1 MTDHKFADW
10 KRDARSVVLVL
21 AAGAAIAAPTATPLM
36 AGSIDEL
43 KGGVVEMLNAPP
55 NHVRAYQDLVGKK
68 LMRSGYGEAALVAAG
83 AEEALHERGEHVS
96 PEHINTSVKLAKIVF
111 EIAMDT
117 GVGNLGA
124 LQQLH
129 AQGQQMVETGQINAE
144 QLEAWAGEIVDFSQN
159 GMAEIEAVT
168 EELAAANLE
177 DFQAHTFAY
186 SYMQAYA
193 RGDAKVGLAEQ
204 ADVPQEVLTAADRL
218 ENGVVA
224 QMANI
229 NAGKNGDFG
238 WMVKPDAQMQ
248 PN

>member
-21 AAGAAIAAPTATPLM
+21 AAGAAIAAPTAAPLM

-43 KGGVVEMLNAPP
+43 KGGVVEMLNASP
-55 NHVRAYQDLVGKK
+55 NHVRAYQDLVGRK
-68 LMRSGYGEAALVAAG
+68 LLHAGYGEAALVAAG
-83 AEEALHERGEHVS
+83 AEEALHERGEKFS
-96 PEHINTSVKLAKIVF
+96 PGHAANSVKMARLVF
-111 EIAMDT
+111 EVAMDT
-117 GVGNLGA
+117 HVNNLGE
-124 LQQLH
+124 LRQLH
-129 AQGQQMVETGQINAE
+129 AQGQQMVEAGQINAE

-159 GMAEIEAVT
+159 GMAEIEAVSQ
-168 EELAAANLE
+168 ELAEADIP
-177 DFQAHTFAY
+177 DFTSATFAY
-186 SYMQAYA
+186 SYMQAFA
-193 RGDAKVGLAEQ
+193 GGDSKATLAEQ
-204 ADVPQEVLTAADRL
+204 ADVPQEVLAAADRL

-238 WMVKPDAQMQ
+238 WMVNPDAQMQ